1 MPRVSETRSMGT
13 PAGELWEMIRDP
25 HHLPRWWP
33 RVERVEGVRGALFT
47 QVLRSSSGKLVRADF
62 EVSEVDE
69 AQMRIV
75 WSQQIAGTP
84 FAHVLSASYTELH
97 VQPRLGGSANAVTD
111 VTLTLDH
118 RPKSWFGG
126 GPPVA
131 YRSAAAGRL
140 WTAGL
145 GRLGSPL
152 ISRAAARTVKEALDG
167 LQRISG

>member
-1 MPRVSETRSMGT
+1 MGM
-13 PAGELWEMIRDP
+13 PAGEVWELIRDP

-33 RVERVEGVRGALFT
+33 RVERVEGVHGALFT

-69 AQMRIV
+69 TQMRIV

-97 VQPRLGGSANAVTD
+97 VQPRLGGSADAVTE

-118 RPKSWFGG
+118 RPKGWFSRA
-126 GPPVA
+126 PVM
-131 YRSAAAGRL
+131 RSEDPGTAF

-152 ISRAAARTVKEALDG
+152 VSKAAARTVKEALDG

>member
-97 VQPRLGGSANAVTD
+97 VQPRLGASADAVTE

-118 RPKSWFGG
+118 RPKGWFTRA
-126 GPPVA
+126 PVMRREDPGTA
-131 YRSAAAGRL
+131 L

-152 ISRAAARTVKEALDG
+152 ISKAAARTVKEALDG
-167 LQRISG
+167 LQRISA